1 MISGFELTPFGG
13 LSIRIIQCLLVEV
26 EVGVHVD
33 VVVAFVDKEM
43 QEMNEEEDTDWVFMW
58 FLFFIGL

>member
-13 LSIRIIQCLLVEV
+13 LSIRIIQCLLVLV

-43 QEMNEEEDTDWVFMW
+43 NEEEEDKEWVFMW